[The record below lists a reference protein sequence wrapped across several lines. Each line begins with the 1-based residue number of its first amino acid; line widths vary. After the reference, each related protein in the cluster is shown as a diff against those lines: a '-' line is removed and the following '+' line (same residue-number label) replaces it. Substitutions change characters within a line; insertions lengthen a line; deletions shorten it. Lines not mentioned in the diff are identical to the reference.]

1 VVALRF
7 GGEGCTQGKVPEIL
21 HRRRI
26 FFMKRLVPLVAVVAL
41 VAAACGGAT
50 TDTTATPAAPSPTT
64 AAVTVPPPTTIAA
77 TTTTTETPD
86 DDFPITVAAANGDVD
101 LAERPVRI
109 VSISPTAT
117 EILFAVGAGDQV
129 VAVDVFSYYP
139 PEAPV
144 TDLSGFQP
152 NVEAI
157 ASYQPDLVVTS
168 GNPDGLIDALTLL
181 GIPVLLAPA
190 AASFDDVYTQIE
202 QLGAATGN
210 IGSAAELIAQMQ
222 TDIADIVAG
231 LPELETAP
239 TYYHELDP
247 TLFSATSSTFIG
259 TVYSTLGLVN
269 IADEAD
275 IDGYGF
281 PQLSAEWI
289 LDQDPDFIFLA
300 DGNCCGASP
309 ESVAERPGWGGL
321 DAVLNERVIVLDE
334 DIASRWGP
342 RVVDYLRSVAAAV
355 GALETAGS

>member
-1 VVALRF
+1 
-7 GGEGCTQGKVPEIL
+7 
-21 HRRRI
+21 
-26 FFMKRLVPLVAVVAL
+26 MKRLIPLVAVIAL
-41 VAAACGGAT
+41 VAAACGAAA
-50 TDTTATPAAPSPTT
+50 TDTTAAPAAPSSTTPT
-64 AAVTVPPPTTIAA
+64 VTVPLPTTTVAA
-77 TTTTTETPD
+77 TTTTEAPD
-86 DDFPITVAAANGDVD
+86 DGFPIAVATANGDVV

-117 EILFAVGAGDQV
+117 EMLFAVGAGEQV
-129 VAVDVFSYYP
+129 VAVDSFSYYP
-139 PEAPV
+139 PDAPV

-157 ASYQPDLVVTS
+157 ASYEPDLVVTS
-168 GNPDGLIDALTLL
+168 GNPDGLIDALSLL

-202 QLGAATGN
+202 QFGAATGN
-210 IGSAAELIAQMQ
+210 VGNAAELVAQMQ
-222 TDIADIVAG
+222 TDIADIIAG
-231 LPELETAP
+231 LPDWEIAP

-247 TLFSATSSTFIG
+247 TLYSATSSTFIG

-275 IDGYGF
+275 VDGYGF

-289 LDQDPDFIFLA
+289 LDQNPDFIFLA

-309 ESVAERPGWGGL
+309 ESVAERPGWDGL
-321 DAVLNERVIVLDE
+321 DAVLSERVIVLDD

-342 RVVDYLRSVAAAV
+342 RIVDYLRSVAAAV